1 MLSTLQTAL
10 IDHVVRRAQDGPIL
24 VIVEDEQW
32 IDATSELGLTELV
45 DRSLQ
50 IPVLVCVTGRPGSQS
65 ITKYPHVTTL
75 SLTRLIRSE
84 VRLMVSEIASS
95 LNQDINP
102 DLVEKIV
109 DKCDGN
115 PLYIEEISSM
125 CLVQSLSLIHI

>member
-1 MLSTLQTAL
+1 MNLSPEHQDLCATLLGVTEKHDQTPVVAAPGNMLSTLQTAL

-84 VRLMVSEIASS
+84 VRLMVSE
-95 LNQDINP
+95 
-102 DLVEKIV
+102 
-109 DKCDGN
+109 
-115 PLYIEEISSM
+115 
-125 CLVQSLSLIHI
+125 LSLIHISEPTRPY